1 MKDND
6 ELLRAQ
12 INALIKDE
20 IQEDINDYVDKKE
33 KEKDLEKKTGVG
45 FVSKTLAT
53 DDEKELTVNISN
65 LEVDKILR
73 EYKKIKRRQRSNLNQ
88 VKLLD
93 KYGKPLK

>member
-1 MKDND
+1 M
-6 ELLRAQ
+6 RSQ

-73 EYKKIKRRQRSNLNQ
+73 EYKKIKKRQRSNLNQ

>member
-12 INALIKDE
+12 INALIRDE
-20 IQEDINDYVDKKE
+20 IQEDINEYINENE
-33 KEKDLEKKTGVG
+33 KVEG
-45 FVSKTLAT
+45 FGK
-53 DDEKELTVNISN
+53 DEKLKINIPKD
-65 LEVDKILR
+65 EITKILR
-73 EYKKIKRRQRSNLNQ
+73 EYKKIKKRQRSNLNQ